1 MTIKQAVKHRKKLE
15 NQLEKELGRVF
26 QHNTTE
32 FGEVKKYST
41 KECLENYMRVSQE
54 LVQLKTAIHKA
65 ITPMIETKF
74 RLATL
79 KDLLYTIESLGCVSG
94 VWTDEKTKER
104 ITYTSEITKQEKLM
118 MIEEYDE
125 EIARLES
132 ELETFYATTNI

>member
-1 MTIKQAVKHRKKLE
+1 MTIKQAIKHRKKLE
-15 NQLEKELGRVF
+15 TQLEKELGRVF

-41 KECLENYMRVSQE
+41 KECLENYIRVSQE

-79 KDLLYTIESLGCVSG
+79 KKLLYTIESLGCVSG
-94 VWTDEKTKER
+94 EWTDEKTKER

-118 MIEEYDE
+118 MIEKYDE
-125 EIARLES
+125 EIAVLET
-132 ELETFYATTNI
+132 ELETFFTNACI